1 MVALEP
7 MKLITLKLCSLFGLI
22 TLFSVLV
29 SATTKQ
35 PNFVIILTDDL
46 GYGDLGCY
54 GNQVIKTPHL
64 DQLAKQSLRLTSFY
78 SAAPVCSPSRAA
90 LLTGRIP
97 QREGLFDWIP
107 NDAPIYLQRN
117 VPTIATLLRDNG
129 YATALIGKWHL
140 NGKFDG
146 SQPNPNEH
154 GFEYWFATGGYPM
167 PSQRDPENFW
177 RASGKVGKMN
187 GYSSTIIVDD
197 AIAWLQQR
205 DANKPF
211 FLFVSH
217 HAPHEEVASADK
229 YVQMYANG
237 IEANRALYYANMTEM
252 DYETGRLLKALDDA
266 GVSNNTFLLFTS
278 DNGPEVLNRAP
289 YTPRSYGSAGKL
301 RGMKLDLYEGGIR
314 VPAMLRWPSVIK
326 AGTTSDVVI
335 SMLDIMPTICEL
347 AGVKLPASRTIDG
360 QSLNRFLR
368 SGKLQ
373 RKQPLYWQYDNAH
386 TSAPN
391 DLAVPKLALRDGDWK
406 LLSHIGFDHL
416 ELYNVR
422 RDESETVNLATQHPA
437 RVNAMLRQ
445 LRQTY
450 RAINSAR

>member
-1 MVALEP
+1 MNSSFS
-7 MKLITLKLCSLFGLI
+7 SLFFGV
-22 TLFSVLV
+22 LFLWGAALV
-29 SATTKQ
+29 SAAPAR

-54 GNQVIKTPHL
+54 GNPVIRTPHL
-64 DQLAKQSLRLTSFY
+64 DQLAQQGLRLTSFY

-107 NDAPIYLQRN
+107 NDAPIYLRRN
-117 VPTIATLLRDNG
+117 APTIATRLRDRG
-129 YATALIGKWHL
+129 YATALVGKWHL
-140 NGKFDG
+140 NGKLDG
-146 SQPNPNEH
+146 SQPTPGDH
-154 GFEYWFATGGYPM
+154 GFDYWFATGGYPM
-167 PSQRDPENFW
+167 PSQRNPENFY
-177 RASGKVGKMN
+177 RAEGPVGKLN
-187 GYSSTIIVDD
+187 GYSSTLIVDD
-197 AIAWLQQR
+197 AIDWLQKR
-205 DANKPF
+205 DKAKPF

-217 HAPHEEVASADK
+217 HAPHEEVASAEK

-237 IEANRALYYANMTEM
+237 IEPNRALYYANVTEM
-252 DYETGRLLKALDDA
+252 DAETGRLLKALDAA
-266 GVSNNTFLLFTS
+266 GVSDNTFLLFTS

-289 YTPRSYGSAGKL
+289 YTPRSYGSAGNL

-314 VPAMLRWPSVIK
+314 VPAMLRWPGVIK
-326 AGTTSDVVI
+326 PGTTSDAVI
-335 SMLDIMPTICEL
+335 SMLDVMPTICEL
-347 AGVKLPASRTIDG
+347 AGVKLPAKRTLDG
-360 QSLNRFLR
+360 QSLHRFLR
-368 SGKLQ
+368 GGKFQ

-406 LLSHIGFDHL
+406 LLAHIGFDHL

-422 RDESETVNLATQHPA
+422 RDESETVNLAAQQPA
-437 RVNAMLRQ
+437 RVKTMLRR

-450 RAINSAR
+450 QAIKTTSVKGSKSK

>member
-1 MVALEP
+1 
-7 MKLITLKLCSLFGLI
+7 MKLFTLKLGSLFTLITLL
-22 TLFSVLV
+22 SVLV

-117 VPTIATLLRDNG
+117 VPTIATLLRNKG

-154 GFEYWFATGGYPM
+154 GFDYWFATGGYPM

-177 RASGKVGKMN
+177 RASGKVGKIN

-205 DANKPF
+205 DATKPF

-217 HAPHEEVASADK
+217 HAPHEEVASAEK

-237 IEANRALYYANMTEM
+237 NEANRALYYANVTEM

-266 GVSNNTFLLFTS
+266 GVTDNTFLLFTS

-289 YTPRSYGSAGKL
+289 YTPRSYGSAGRL

-326 AGTTSDVVI
+326 AGTTSDAVI

-347 AGVKLPASRTIDG
+347 AGVKLPANRTIDG

-368 SGKLQ
+368 GGKLQ

-391 DLAVPKLALRDGDWK
+391 NLAVPKLALRDGDWK

-422 RDESETVNLATQHPA
+422 RDPSETMNLASQQPT
-437 RVNAMLRQ
+437 RVNAMFNRLR
-445 LRQTY
+445 RTY
-450 RAINSAR
+450 RAINTAR

>member
-1 MVALEP
+1 MKQTIR
-7 MKLITLKLCSLFGLI
+7 KLIFLIAFLTLP
-22 TLFSVLV
+22 SVLI
-29 SATTKQ
+29 SATTTR

-54 GNQVIKTPHL
+54 GNSVIKTPHL

-97 QREGLFDWIP
+97 QREGIVDWIP
-107 NDAPIYLQRN
+107 NDAPIYLPRH
-117 VPTIATLLRDNG
+117 VPTIATLLRDSG

-146 SQPNPNEH
+146 SQPNPNDH
-154 GFEYWFATGGYPM
+154 GFDYWFATGGYPM

-177 RASGKVGKMN
+177 RAAGKVGKIN

-197 AIAWLQQR
+197 AIDWLKKR
-205 DANKPF
+205 DATKPF

-217 HAPHEEVASADK
+217 HAPHEEVASAEK

-237 IEANRALYYANMTEM
+237 IEPNRALYYANVTEM

-266 GVSNNTFLLFTS
+266 GVSDNTVLLFTS

-289 YTPRSYGSAGKL
+289 YTPRSYGSAGSL

-314 VPAMLRWPSVIK
+314 VPAMLRWPGVIK
-326 AGTTSDVVI
+326 PGTTSDVVI
-335 SMLDIMPTICEL
+335 SMLDIMPTICAL
-347 AGVKLPASRTIDG
+347 ARVTLPAHRTIDG
-360 QSLNRFLR
+360 QSLHQFLR
-368 SGKLQ
+368 GGKFQ
-373 RKQPLYWQYDNAH
+373 RRQPLYWQYANAH

-391 DLAVPKLALRDGDWK
+391 NLAVPKLALRDGDWK
-406 LLSHIGFDHL
+406 LLAHIGFDHL

-422 RDESETVNLATQHPA
+422 RDPGETMNLATQQTT
-437 RVNAMLRQ
+437 RVNTMLRR

-450 RAINSAR
+450 QEIKTSSVSAVR

>member
-1 MVALEP
+1 
-7 MKLITLKLCSLFGLI
+7 MKSRLLIICVMLL
-22 TLFSVLV
+22 SVFV
-29 SATTKQ
+29 SAAPTR

-64 DQLAKQSLRLTSFY
+64 DRLAKQSLRLTSFY

-97 QREGLFDWIP
+97 QREGIFDWIP
-107 NDAPIYLQRN
+107 NDAPIYLPRN
-117 VPTIATLLRDNG
+117 VPTIATLLRANG
-129 YATALIGKWHL
+129 YATALVGKWHL

-154 GFEYWFATGGYPM
+154 GFDYWFATGGYPM

-177 RASGKVGKMN
+177 RPSGKVGKIN

-197 AIAWLQQR
+197 AIDWLKKR
-205 DANKPF
+205 DATKPF
-211 FLFVSH
+211 FLFVAH

-237 IEANRALYYANMTEM
+237 NEPNRALYYANVTEM

-266 GVSNNTFLLFTS
+266 GVSDNTFLLFTS

-289 YTPRSYGSAGKL
+289 YTPRSYGSAGNL

-314 VPAMLRWPSVIK
+314 VPAMLRWPGRIK
-326 AGTTSDVVI
+326 AGTTSDAVI
-335 SMLDIMPTICEL
+335 SMLDVMPTIVEL
-347 AGVKLPASRTIDG
+347 AGLKLPANRTIDG

-368 SGKLQ
+368 NGKLQ

-406 LLSHIGFDHL
+406 LLAHIGFDHL

-422 RDESETVNLATQHPA
+422 RDESETVNLAAQHPA
-437 RVNAMLRQ
+437 RVNAMLRR

-450 RAINSAR
+450 QEIKAAPKR